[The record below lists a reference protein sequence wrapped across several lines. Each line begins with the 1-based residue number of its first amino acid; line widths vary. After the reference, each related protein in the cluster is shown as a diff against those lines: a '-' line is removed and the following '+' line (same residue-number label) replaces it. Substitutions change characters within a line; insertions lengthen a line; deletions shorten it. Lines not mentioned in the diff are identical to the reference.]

1 MDRIAAFRS
10 FIERSPRDPF
20 PRYGLAMELKGQG
33 KLAEAVEAFTE
44 LVTGFP
50 AYVPAYL
57 MAGKLE
63 ESMGRRDSAADLF
76 RRGIAAAQ
84 TKGDLH
90 AKKELEGA
98 LADLEMESEG

>member
-33 KLAEAVEAFTE
+33 KLAEASQAFSE
-44 LVTGFP
+44 LVTEFP
-50 AYVPAYL
+50 SYVPAYL

-63 ESMGRRDSAADLF
+63 ESLGKRERAAELF
-76 RRGIAAAQ
+76 RRGVTEAQ
-84 TKGDLH
+84 AKGDLH
-90 AKKELEGA
+90 AKKELEAA
-98 LADLEMESEG
+98 LDDLEMA